1 MNSPLLILR
10 RHLGRIAFFGLLLA
24 AGGCWITQSSEREK
38 LMMPHVNGSWRGRVE
53 LTKVYTQHEPGVAYD
68 ALELHVE
75 RGPSLT
81 DKYGPMDSFVGVG
94 NAPLLARVVRGTPM
108 LLKPTELKVGKVIE
122 VHGTMMVAFVELPE
136 TPDTQRPIVSRMLA
150 NGKTTDEH
158 VLLIDAEPWNW

>member
-1 MNSPLLILR
+1 
-10 RHLGRIAFFGLLLA
+10 
-24 AGGCWITQSSEREK
+24 
-38 LMMPHVNGSWRGRVE
+38 
-53 LTKVYTQHEPGVAYD
+53 
-68 ALELHVE
+68 
-75 RGPSLT
+75 
-81 DKYGPMDSFVGVG
+81 MDSFVGVG